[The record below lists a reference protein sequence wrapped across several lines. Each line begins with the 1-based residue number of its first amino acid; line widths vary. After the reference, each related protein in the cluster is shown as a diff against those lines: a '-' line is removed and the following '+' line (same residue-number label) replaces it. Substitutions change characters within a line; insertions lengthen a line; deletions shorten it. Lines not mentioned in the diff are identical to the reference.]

1 MLSGQRAGRV
11 RTAPKRKRAFMSTL
25 LVLLAALVA
34 AWALAYH
41 RASALAWTLTFA
53 LGLGLLTYAALW
65 PRPLLVVSWIVFAAA
80 VVLLAPTPLRR
91 ALASRPLLGF
101 LRRALPSLSETE
113 REAIEAGTVWWDGE
127 LFSGRPDWS
136 KLHAYP
142 KPTLSAEEKAFLE
155 GPVETLC
162 RMADDWQI
170 THELHD
176 LPPHVWQFIKDE
188 GFFGM
193 IIPKRYGGLG
203 FSALAHSEV
212 VMKLATRSSAVAIS
226 VMVPNSLG
234 PAELLLH
241 HGTEEQKDYYLPRLA
256 KGLEIPCF
264 ALTSPEAGSDAGA
277 IPDFGIVCRGQW
289 EGRRDVLGIR
299 LTWEKRYITL
309 GPVATLL
316 GLAFRLYD
324 PERLLG
330 REEDIGI
337 TLALVPTRTPGVH
350 IGRRHLP
357 LGAAFMNGPNWGKDV
372 FVPMD
377 CVIGGPEC
385 AGQGWKMLMNCLAA
399 GRSIS
404 LPALSVATAKMSA
417 LTTGAYGRVRQQFRL
432 PIGRFEGVEEALA
445 RIGGHAYLMDAAR
458 VMTAGAVDS
467 GEKPSVVSAIV
478 KYHLTERA
486 RQVINDAMDVHAGK
500 GICMG
505 PNNYL
510 ARAYQHTPIAITV
523 EGANILT
530 RSMIIFGQGAIRGH
544 PYVLKE
550 MRAVRE
556 PDRGKA
562 LADFDAALFGHFAF
576 AASNLARA
584 FWMGLTG
591 ARFVSA
597 PGDRP
602 TRRYYQ
608 QLTRL
613 SAAFAWTA
621 DVAMLLLGASLKR
634 RERLSARLGD
644 ILSNLYL
651 ASAALK
657 RYADDG
663 RPAEDLPLVH
673 WSVQDA
679 LARVEEAFYGLF
691 ANLPNR
697 FLAWAVRGIVF
708 PLVYPYG
715 REFPPPRDRLGHE
728 VASLLLEPGP
738 ARERLVAGAYI
749 PREPHEPIAVLEAAL
764 RAVIAAEPIGAKIR
778 TARERGLLSASFAD
792 PMVEEAAAKG
802 VITQEERAAMQRAKA
817 LRRQAIMVDDFP
829 HDLGKTEIYQST
841 QPVTFEE
848 LRGRTAWP
856 EHEGR
861 GHQPKPAP

>member
-1 MLSGQRAGRV
+1 
-11 RTAPKRKRAFMSTL
+11 MSTL
-25 LVLLAALVA
+25 FVLLAAVA
-34 AWALAYH
+34 AAWILAYH
-41 RASALAWTLTFA
+41 RAPAVAWIAVVAAGAALV
-53 LGLGLLTYAALW
+53 TYFSLW
-65 PRPLLVVSWIVFAAA
+65 PRPLLAALWIALAAA
-80 VVLLAPTPLRR
+80 ALLLGPTPLRR
-91 ALASRPLLGF
+91 ALVSRPLLALF
-101 LRRALPSLSETE
+101 RRILPPMSETE

-127 LFSGRPDWS
+127 LFGGAPDWN
-136 KLHAYP
+136 KLLAYP
-142 KPTLSAEEKAFLE
+142 KPALSAEERAFLE
-155 GPVETLC
+155 GPVEELC
-162 RMADDWQI
+162 RMVNDWQI

-176 LPPHVWQFIKDE
+176 LPPPVWQFIKDQ
-188 GFFGM
+188 GFLGM

-203 FSALAHSEV
+203 FSSLAHSEV
-212 VMKLATRSSAVAIS
+212 VMKLATRSSTVAIS

-241 HGTEEQKDYYLPRLA
+241 YGTERQKEHYLPRLA

-277 IPDFGIVCRGQW
+277 IPDFGIVCRGEW
-289 EGRRDVLGIR
+289 EGRREVLGIR

-324 PERLLG
+324 PDRLLG

-337 TLALVPTRTPGVH
+337 TLALVPTATPGVH

-357 LGAAFMNGPNWGKDV
+357 LNAVFMNGPNWGKDV

-377 CVIGGPEC
+377 YVIGGAAC

-432 PIGRFEGVEEALA
+432 AIGRFEGVEEAIA
-445 RIGGHAYLMDAAR
+445 RIGGNAYLMDAAR
-458 VMTAGAVDS
+458 VMTAGALDL

-510 ARAYQHTPIAITV
+510 ARAYQQSPIAITV

-530 RSMIIFGQGAIRGH
+530 RSMIIFGQGAIRCH

-550 MRAVRE
+550 MLAARE

-562 LADFDAALFGHFAF
+562 LRDFDAALFGHLAF
-576 AASNLARA
+576 TASNQARA

-591 ARFVSA
+591 ARLARA
-597 PGDRP
+597 PGDRH

-613 SAAFAWTA
+613 SAAFAWAA
-621 DVAMLLLGASLKR
+621 DVSMFLLGGSLKR

-657 RYADDG
+657 RYEDDG
-663 RPAEDLPLVH
+663 RPAEDLPLVR
-673 WSVQDA
+673 WGVEDA
-679 LARVEEAFYGLF
+679 LARIEEAFYGLF

-697 FLAWAVRGIVF
+697 WVAWVMRGVVF
-708 PLVYPYG
+708 PIVYPYG
-715 REFPPPRDRLGHE
+715 REFAPPRDRLGHE
-728 VASLLLEPGP
+728 VAGLLLEPGP
-738 ARERLVAGAYI
+738 ARARLTAGMYLPAD
-749 PREPHEPIAVLEAAL
+749 PQEPIAVLEAAL
-764 RAVIAAEPIGAKIR
+764 RAVIAAEPVGAKIR
-778 TARERGLLSASFAD
+778 KARERGEITASFAD
-792 PMVEEAAAKG
+792 QMVEEAAAKG
-802 VITQEERAAMQRAKA
+802 VITQEERAAMQRAKI
-817 LRRQAIMVDDFP
+817 LRRRAIMVDDFP
-829 HDLGKTEIYQST
+829 KDLGRTEIYQST

-856 EHEGR
+856 EIEGR
-861 GHQPKPAP
+861 GHQPNPAT